1 MAALSSMSRPTGYRD
16 QTGTP
21 APMSDQL
28 ARTRGY
34 PPHLTQSR
42 DQTSSWAAKGYQK
55 LERLYKPTLS
65 NPLREFDL
73 DAIEAKID
81 NKWPIEIPE
90 YLELLIKAV
99 IALLRCGL
107 KEDALFYREWITKL
121 TWTEKLYNLVWK
133 KGVNVPPTVDRDVNV
148 AYADACVKHAI
159 QVMKERKHAKLAKFE
174 AAVREYEKRDGGN
187 EVEDVEMLPRSP
199 ESVETEI
206 ITEPLPKSAG
216 FGWNGGSV
224 ERQSTLYRRGDRGH
238 RRI

>member
-1 MAALSSMSRPTGYRD
+1 MSPTAIYRD

-21 APMSDQL
+21 APMGDQL

-81 NKWPIEIPE
+81 NKWPMEVPE

-107 KEDALFYREWITKL
+107 KEDALFYRAWITKL
-121 TWTEKLYNLVWK
+121 TWTENLYNLLWK
-133 KGVNVPPTVDRDVNV
+133 KGVNVPPTLDREVNV
-148 AYADACVKHAI
+148 AYAEACVKHAI
-159 QVMKERKHAKLAKFE
+159 QVMRQMKHAKLAKFE
-174 AAVREYEKRDGGN
+174 AAVREYEKRVGGE
-187 EVEDVEMLPRSP
+187 EVEEVEMVLRSP

-206 ITEPLPKSAG
+206 ITEPLLKSTR
-216 FGWNGGSV
+216 FGWNGGHV
-224 ERQSTLYRRGDRGH
+224 ER
-238 RRI
+238 